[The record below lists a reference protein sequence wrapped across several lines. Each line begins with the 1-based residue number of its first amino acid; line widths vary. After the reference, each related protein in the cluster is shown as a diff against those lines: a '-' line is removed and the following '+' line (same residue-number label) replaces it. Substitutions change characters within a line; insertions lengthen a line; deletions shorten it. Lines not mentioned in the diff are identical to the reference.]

1 MRQTLVS
8 HLRCPIHMLPLSCVV
23 EGEVEDGHVMFG
35 KLICPESCEYNIQDG
50 IPNLIPQDDA
60 IVEGDNL
67 KQLQDATIERFG
79 YEWRFF
85 EDWGWL
91 TEYPDMPDAEEKF
104 YGGLLENTRSAF
116 WGKTL
121 LKEEQFTQSKLILD
135 AGCGNGRFCG
145 IASETGAEIIG
156 VDLGYGVISAF
167 QNTRHMP
174 NVHIIQGDLFR
185 LPFAKQTF
193 DIAYSIGVLMHT
205 GNAEKA
211 FASIANCVKLDGL
224 LAIRVYGQGRWTYEL
239 LDKLIRGILTKLPVS
254 AQMIFS
260 KGMARLARLLRK
272 NYRLYRKI
280 YFHINL
286 LPTDHH
292 MFDWWSAPIAT
303 HHTVAEVNR
312 WYQDSHFDLQQ
323 VKPALDDK
331 NAQITRRKK
340 HDPITALGQRRAS
353 EG

>member
-1 MRQTLVS
+1 MRQTLVP
-8 HLRCPIHMLPLSCVV
+8 HLRCPVHMLPLSCVI
-23 EGEVEDGHVMFG
+23 ENEMDDGHVMVG
-35 KLICPESCEYNIQDG
+35 KLICPESCEYKIQDG
-50 IPNLIPQDDA
+50 IPNLTPQDDA

-91 TEYPDMPDAEEKF
+91 TEYPDIPDAEEKF

-116 WGKTL
+116 WGKSL
-121 LKEEQFTQSKLILD
+121 LNTEYFSEDSLVLD

-156 VDLGYGVISAF
+156 IDLGHGVVSAF

-174 NVHIIQGDLFR
+174 NVHIVQGDLFR

-205 GNAEKA
+205 GNAEEA
-211 FASIANCVKLDGL
+211 FASVANCVKLDGL
-224 LAIRVYGQGRWTYEL
+224 FGIRVYGQGRKAYEL
-239 LDKLIRGILTKLPVS
+239 LDKFIRDILTKLPIS
-254 AQMIFS
+254 GQMIFS
-260 KGMARLARLLRK
+260 KAMARLARRLRK
-272 NYRLYRKI
+272 NEQRYQKI
-280 YFHINL
+280 YSYINL

-303 HHTVAEVNR
+303 HHTVAEVAR

-323 VKPALDDK
+323 IKPALENK
-331 NAQITRRKK
+331 KAQIIRKK
-340 HDPITALGQRRAS
+340 HHAPITALGQKRLS